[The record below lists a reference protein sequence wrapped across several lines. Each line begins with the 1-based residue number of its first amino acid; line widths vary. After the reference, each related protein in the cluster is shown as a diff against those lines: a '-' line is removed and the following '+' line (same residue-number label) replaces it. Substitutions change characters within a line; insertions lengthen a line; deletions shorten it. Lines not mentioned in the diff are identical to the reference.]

1 MKSYIIF
8 FFTIF
13 TCSLSFAQEVIPD
26 TLKTYNNSVY
36 NVFTNVVEPVISLK
50 EQLVNSHNPAAFD
63 FNCNENFWSVNNMGV
78 IQQWSLING
87 TIYGGDTVLTG
98 GGKGLALC
106 GELGSETFY
115 CANYPL
121 EEITYYQEQIGW
133 ITVPTPNSYTNN
145 GGYENSQYYMG
156 VIFDPGSGFMV
167 NRILYYFDGTT
178 FETIEILETD
188 YFTVADIA
196 VDGLGRAWVFK
207 GNESSTVNSLQVY
220 DNSGLIVSFDIGFD
234 SSHTYGS
241 FFLNDTLFVGMGDTG
256 INPNSIT
263 PIIINGQFAE
273 LGTPISMPPGF
284 YNDLASCQDAQ
295 PLSINNFEML
305 KYEMEVF
312 PNPTSDILHFSK
324 NIDFISVEIINLE
337 GKLVRTFI
345 ENSPINLAGLPNG
358 IYILK
363 IITVHGIVNKK
374 VVKK

>member
-13 TCSLSFAQEVIPD
+13 TCSLSFPQEVIPD
-26 TLKTYNNSVY
+26 TLKTFNTSVY
-36 NVFTNVVEPVISLK
+36 NVSTNVVEPVNFLK
-50 EQLVNSHNPAAFD
+50 EQPANQHKPAAFD
-63 FNCNENFWSVNNMGV
+63 FNCDQNFWSVNNMGV
-78 IQQWSLING
+78 IQQWNLING
-87 TIYGGDTVLTG
+87 TISGGDIVLTG

-106 GELGSETFY
+106 GELDSETFY
-115 CANYPL
+115 CTNYPL
-121 EEITYYQEQIGW
+121 EEIKYYQEQSGW
-133 ITVPTPNSYTNN
+133 ITVPTSNSYTNN

-156 VIFDPGSGFMV
+156 VVFDPDLGFVV

-207 GNESSTVNSLQVY
+207 GNELSTVNSLQVY
-220 DNSGLIVSFDIGFD
+220 DNLGLIVSFDIAFD
-234 SSHTYGS
+234 SRHTYGS

-256 INPNSIT
+256 INPNSIS

-273 LGTPISMPPGF
+273 LGPPISMAPGF

-295 PLSINNFEML
+295 PLSVTNFEML
-305 KYEMEVF
+305 QNEMEVF
-312 PNPTSDILHFSK
+312 PNPTSDIIHFSK
-324 NIDFISVEIINLE
+324 NIDFISVEILNLE

-345 ENSPINLAGLPNG
+345 EKSPINLAGLPNG

-363 IITVHGIVNKK
+363 IITVNGILNKK